1 MAVPEELF
9 LYEELMLLA
18 LKDEKGTLEADGT
31 RFQYTVAASFLA
43 ELLLANR
50 IRVVEAKKKLV
61 EFKGA
66 DLLGDPIL
74 DECLEKLKTAKRRAS
89 LTTWVSRFA
98 GLKKLKHRV
107 AGQLVHRGIL
117 RADQDKVLLV
127 FNRKVYPELDPRPE
141 REVIE
146 RLRKAIFGDARD
158 VDPRTTVLVSLA
170 DKAGVL
176 KNAFDKRDLK
186 RRKERIKQIGAG
198 NVTAAAAQEVIE
210 AVQAAVLVAV
220 IMPAVIGTA
229 TSS

>member
-1 MAVPEELF
+1 M
-9 LYEELMLLA
+9 
-18 LKDEKGTLEADGT
+18 
-31 RFQYTVAASFLA
+31 
-43 ELLLANR
+43 
-50 IRVVEAKKKLV
+50 
-61 EFKGA
+61 
-66 DLLGDPIL
+66 
-74 DECLEKLKTAKRRAS
+74 
-89 LTTWVSRFA
+89 
-98 GLKKLKHRV
+98 KKLKHRV
-107 AGQLVHRGIL
+107 AGQLVQRGIL

-176 KNAFDKRDLK
+176 KNAFDKADLK

>member
-1 MAVPEELF
+1 
-9 LYEELMLLA
+9 
-18 LKDEKGTLEADGT
+18 
-31 RFQYTVAASFLA
+31 
-43 ELLLANR
+43 
-50 IRVVEAKKKLV
+50 
-61 EFKGA
+61 
-66 DLLGDPIL
+66 
-74 DECLEKLKTAKRRAS
+74 
-89 LTTWVSRFA
+89 
-98 GLKKLKHRV
+98 LKKLKHRV
-107 AGQLVHRGIL
+107 AGQLVQRGIL

-176 KNAFDKRDLK
+176 KNAFDKADLK

>member
-74 DECLEKLKTAKRRAS
+74 DECLEKLKTANS
-89 LTTWVSRFA
+89 QP
-98 GLKKLKHRV
+98 GC
-107 AGQLVHRGIL
+107 LVL
-117 RADQDKVLLV
+117 
-127 FNRKVYPELDPRPE
+127 
-141 REVIE
+141 
-146 RLRKAIFGDARD
+146 
-158 VDPRTTVLVSLA
+158 
-170 DKAGVL
+170 
-176 KNAFDKRDLK
+176 
-186 RRKERIKQIGAG
+186 
-198 NVTAAAAQEVIE
+198 
-210 AVQAAVLVAV
+210 
-220 IMPAVIGTA
+220 PA
-229 TSS
+229 